1 MKIMS
6 KWIALVVAVIWLGAA
21 STAHA
26 QATRTWVSGV
36 GDDVNPCSRTAPCKT
51 FAGAISKTAAGGEI
65 DCLDP
70 GGFGA
75 VTITKSITID
85 CHETM
90 GGILSAST
98 SGVIVNGAGAIVVL
112 RGLVIDGGPPTPS
125 PGLNGVRFVLG
136 ASLVIEDCVL
146 QNSLSTS
153 ATSGWGIS
161 FQPSGTS
168 RLFVSNT
175 LIHNNGGA
183 TNGGGILIQPTGA
196 AGGARVDIVNSRIEN
211 NPFQGIRVDTVSNPS
226 AADTMVTINGT
237 TISGS
242 ILGSG
247 LVVSTP
253 IGGSDVNVNVNS
265 SVISGNGNGINSN
278 GNFARVAVSDTLLF
292 NNNTA
297 ITSIGGSLVQS
308 FGNNRLQ
315 LNAAGNAFNL
325 PNLTPQ

>member
-6 KWIALVVAVIWLGAA
+6 KWIALLVAIVWLGAA

-36 GDDVNPCSRTAPCKT
+36 GDDANPCSRTAPCKT

-70 GGFGA
+70 GGFGV
-75 VTITKSITID
+75 VTITKSLTID

-90 GGILSAST
+90 GGVLSASS

-112 RGLVIDGGPPTPS
+112 RGLVINGGPPTPS
-125 PGLNGVRFVLG
+125 PGLNGVRFIQG

-146 QNSLSTS
+146 QNSLST
-153 ATSGWGIS
+153 AAGNGFGIS
-161 FQPSGTS
+161 FQPSGTA

-183 TNGGGILIQPTGA
+183 GNGGGILIQPTGNS
-196 AGGARVDIVNSRIEN
+196 GGARVDIVNSRIEN
-211 NPFQGIRVDTVSNPS
+211 NALQGIRVDTTNNPS
-226 AADTMVTINGT
+226 VADTMVTINGT

-242 ILGSG
+242 SAG
-247 LVVSTP
+247 LVVNTP

-265 SVISGNGNGINSN
+265 STISNNVTAIDST
-278 GNFARVAVSDTLLF
+278 GNFARVAVSDTTIF
-292 NNNTA
+292 NNTTA
-297 ITSIGGSLVQS
+297 ISSIGGSLVQS

-315 LNAAGNAFNL
+315 LNAGGTAFNL

>member
-1 MKIMS
+1 MKSIS
-6 KWIALVVAVIWLGAA
+6 KWLALLVTVLGVMAA

-65 DCLDP
+65 NCLDP
-70 GGFGA
+70 AGFGA
-75 VTITKSITID
+75 VTTTKSITID
-85 CHETM
+85 CHETH
-90 GGILSAST
+90 GGILSASV

-112 RGLVIDGGPPTPS
+112 RGLVINGGPPTPS
-125 PGLNGVRFVLG
+125 PGLNGVRFIQG

-146 QNSLSTS
+146 QNSLAGGTN
-153 ATSGWGIS
+153 GWGIS
-161 FQPSGTS
+161 FQPSGTA
-168 RLFVSNT
+168 RLYVSNT

-196 AGGARVDIVNSRIEN
+196 AGGARVNIVNSRIEN
-211 NPFQGIRVDTVSNPS
+211 NPFQGIRVDTVNNPS
-226 AADTMVTINGT
+226 AADTMVTITGT

-265 SVISGNGNGINSN
+265 SVISDNGNGINSN

-315 LNAAGNAFNL
+315 LNGGGNAFNL